1 MRRWFIYIMMV
12 ISLLTA
18 CSNNNDTSESADA
31 GNNQA
36 TYDQNEEASTGEM
49 KMEME
54 MRSNSD
60 EAADDADVEQAAD
73 SSTDLSNAIERKI
86 IYNAQLRVEVKNY
99 SQALNDIQT
108 EVNKTGG
115 YIVQSQTYGGSS
127 EELQEG
133 MIKVRIPQ
141 EQFDQFLAIVEEG
154 SVKVIQRDI
163 NGKDVT
169 EEYVDLESRLTSKR
183 VVEERLLSFMEAAE
197 ETEDLLKI
205 SNDLAEVQAEIEE
218 ITGRMNYLQNRANL
232 ATVTIHIHENR
243 VTIPNVNEN
252 ELNTWEKTKQQFM
265 ESINFLLLTA
275 SGLFIFIGG
284 NLPIIILLTI
294 IGLITYTIYKKKKQS
309 E

>member
-1 MRRWFIYIMMV
+1 MMV